1 MNTPASTR
9 RLACEFAIA
18 ASICG
23 AGYYFLVDS
32 ARGKLAGVCAQISE
46 AESREAALSG
56 VGGLTDIQ
64 VMDLR
69 RLTLERVAQIKKRS
83 APAADEAT
91 MFAAMSGIAGTHN
104 LRIEQLSPVMSA
116 PGASITILPP
126 GVQPGT
132 PGAAQAAEQAAAAPK
147 DTRAS
152 YNISISG
159 GYADIAAFLE
169 SMSRSLGY
177 TVIRSVRLTQPDSAI
192 PDLLRAEISSDHLGF
207 DLSAIKL
214 PTAAAGSTLPPTPAP
229 TPAPAPADAGRTVSA
244 EHAP

>member
-9 RLACEFAIA
+9 RLGCEFMIA

-32 ARGKLAGVCAQISE
+32 TRAKLAAVCAQIAE
-46 AESREAALSG
+46 AEAREMAISG
-56 VGGLTDIQ
+56 VGGLTDLQ
-64 VMDLR
+64 VADLR
-69 RLTLERVAQIKKRS
+69 RLTLERVAQIKERS

-91 MFAAMSGIAGTHN
+91 MFAALSGIAGTHN
-104 LRIEQLSPVMSA
+104 IRIEQLSPVMSA
-116 PGASITILPP
+116 PGASITVLPP

-132 PGAAQAAEQAAAAPK
+132 PDAAQAAAQAAAAPK

-152 YNISISG
+152 YNISVSG
-159 GYADIAAFLE
+159 GYADIASFLDA
-169 SMSRSLGY
+169 MSRSLGY
-177 TVIRSVRLTQPDSAI
+177 TVIRSVRLTQPDSAS

-214 PTAAAGSTLPPTPAP
+214 PTAATPTTPPSS
-229 TPAPAPADAGRTVSA
+229 TPAPASAGPTASA
-244 EHAP
+244 EHVP